1 MSPKVA
7 DFKIIKVIPTTPN
20 HRNKKI
26 KKKNPQ
32 IWARRIPRSKYN
44 KKKNHQDREPRNYV
58 DLWTPC

>member
-20 HRNKKI
+20 HRNKIKI
-26 KKKNPQ
+26 KK
-32 IWARRIPRSKYN
+32 IPKSGHEEFLGPN
-44 KKKNHQDREPRNYV
+44 ITKKKHQDRERLNYV